1 MWWRIWVP
9 TWRFFDSTG
18 IHPELFVR
26 GSGEWVRAVS
36 RPRLHWYSLFFNPEF
51 NHYHA
56 CNNLFERLILE
67 LAEIGLSRVED
78 LVSYQLVQ
86 DLARRFI
93 RERLVPGYRFEFKL
107 TIQEQ
112 DILIGPVTLGGL

>member
-26 GSGEWVRAVS
+26 GQGEWIKAVS
-36 RPRLHWYSLFFNPEF
+36 RPPLRWYSLFFNPAY
-51 NHYHA
+51 NRYHA

-67 LAEIGLSRVED
+67 LADLDFESPEE
-78 LVSYQLVQ
+78 LVSFRLVQ
-86 DLARRFI
+86 DLSRQFI
-93 RERLVPGYRFEFKL
+93 RENLIPGHRFEFKL

-112 DILIGPVTLGGL
+112 DIFVGPVPLGAP

>member
-26 GSGEWVRAVS
+26 GTGDWVRAVN
-36 RPRLHWYSLFFNPEF
+36 RPRSHWYSLFFNPQF

-56 CNNLFERLILE
+56 CNNLLERLILE
-67 LAEIGLSRVED
+67 LAELGTNHLED
-78 LVSYQLVQ
+78 LVSYQLMQ
-86 DLARRFI
+86 DLARQFI
-93 RERLVPGYRFEFKL
+93 RAQLLPGHRFEFKL
-107 TIQEQ
+107 SIQGQ
-112 DILIGPVTLGGL
+112 DILVGPVPLVPV